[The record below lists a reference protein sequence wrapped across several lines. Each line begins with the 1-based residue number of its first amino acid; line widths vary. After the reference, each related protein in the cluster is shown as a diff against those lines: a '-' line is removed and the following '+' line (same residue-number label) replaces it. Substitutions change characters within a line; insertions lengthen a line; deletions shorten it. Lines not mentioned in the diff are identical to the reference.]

1 MFELFVPVVLSI
13 VLAVL
18 ALLFGVDSR
27 ESVDR
32 KPETLGI
39 IH

>member
-1 MFELFVPVVLSI
+1 MLELFVPVVLSI

-18 ALLFGVDSR
+18 AIPFGVDSR
-27 ESVDR
+27 EGLER
-32 KPETLGI
+32 RPETLGI